1 MTASR
6 WRPPCCCTESG
17 LGFFPEEEPAL
28 PNSGRRPPSLRT
40 NCMGIATGPV
50 SRQTCWNLQIM
61 YLTDPSRQ
69 LHRQPDVQRSIRVE
83 EEELAGTSGDHPR
96 AEQTIHGQNDAE
108 FGPGSRKRAQGKPF
122 PFWVPHLLRA
132 TSTQ

>member
-1 MTASR
+1 MLLYGKRPRLLSR
-6 WRPPCCCTESG
+6 RGTCA
-17 LGFFPEEEPAL
+17 PELRQAAAILAYELYGHRNWACFKTDLLEPSNHV
-28 PNSGRRPPSLRT
+28 P
-40 NCMGIATGPV
+40 
-50 SRQTCWNLQIM
+50 
-61 YLTDPSRQ
+61 Y
-69 LHRQPDVQRSIRVE
+69 RQPDVQRSIRVE